1 MENESDALRITFRVY
16 KDEDAAVF
24 SDLSKFNGPSRVRRL
39 RALIR
44 AGLATL
50 RDGMPQAITAPH
62 LVQGTVL
69 NFPMSDKTPTSSV
82 SEAFEALDFDPRD
95 FSFEVEAGAS
105 A

>member
-24 SDLSKFNGPSRVRRL
+24 SDLSNFSGPSRIRRL

-50 RDGMPQAITAPH
+50 QGIPEAITAPH
-62 LVQGTVL
+62 LVQGNVL
-69 NFPMSDKTPTSSV
+69 NFPTSEKTPTPGALF
-82 SEAFEALDFDPRD
+82 EAFEALDFDPRD
-95 FSFEVEAGAS
+95 FSFEAEAGAS